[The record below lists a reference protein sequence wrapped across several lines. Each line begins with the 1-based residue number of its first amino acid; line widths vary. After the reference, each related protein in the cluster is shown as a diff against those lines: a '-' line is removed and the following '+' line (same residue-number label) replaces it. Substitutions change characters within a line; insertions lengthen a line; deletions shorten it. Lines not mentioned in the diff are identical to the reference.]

1 MPTRRSADTSPD
13 LFSTAPPARA
23 HEPLAVSEP
32 AAKAKPEDQ
41 AAQPRHVLPK
51 DLAAALKRLHDAEF
65 AALLSAVTTEARRRN
80 ALAPTSTTE
89 RPPAATKPARRQVP
103 AQDDAGSLPTAKIN
117 AVRAAFKAGVK
128 LSTIARQF
136 GISQSHVRKA
146 LAAEGRDQKSRR

>member
-1 MPTRRSADTSPD
+1 MPARRSADTSPD
-13 LFSTAPPARA
+13 LFSTAPLTRA
-23 HEPLAVSEP
+23 QEPLVVPEP

-65 AALLSAVTTEARRRN
+65 AALLSAVTTETRRRN
-80 ALAPTSTTE
+80 APLPASTME
-89 RPPAATKPARRQVP
+89 QPSADAKPARRQVL
-103 AQDDAGSLPTAKIN
+103 AQDDAGSLPTAKVN

-136 GISQSHVRKA
+136 GISQSDVRKA